1 MESKIYTAQEL
12 REAAD
17 FFVRNAE
24 MVRQKVLSNAI
35 LANIHDLIPMLRY
48 AAETQER
55 CEKVIARCNEA
66 KDMNSPTWTFD
77 SQAFAMDLHE
87 IVNYILR
94 GDAGK
99 EKKMT
104 NKIYTAQ
111 KMREALMRCAD
122 IINKF
127 GLAEIL
133 ETPMEVICDIKGII
147 TAAISAPP
155 RNCDRPECAT
165 TDAAQEVW
173 RKEDGGKTA
182 YYEWLLATSTK
193 GETDEQK

>member
-94 GDAGK
+94 GGD
-99 EKKMT
+99 KKGA
-104 NKIYTAQ
+104 NDDQ
-111 KMREALMRCAD
+111 
-122 IINKF
+122 
-127 GLAEIL
+127 
-133 ETPMEVICDIKGII
+133 
-147 TAAISAPP
+147 
-155 RNCDRPECAT
+155 
-165 TDAAQEVW
+165 
-173 RKEDGGKTA
+173 
-182 YYEWLLATSTK
+182 
-193 GETDEQK
+193 